1 MKPYNFDQLIDR
13 NGSHSIKW
21 DLFGD
26 EVLPLWVADMDFA
39 SPPEIISA
47 LKTRLDHPIFG
58 YQSEDK
64 ELSEIICRWVF
75 SHHGWQ
81 IKPDEVLL
89 IPGVV
94 AGFNWAVH
102 SNLEPKDSVIFQT
115 PVYFPFYRISENN
128 HVNQIT
134 VPLENSDHGYKID
147 FDAFKEKITENTRMF
162 ILCNPHNPVGRVFRK
177 DELEQLGEICL
188 AHDILICSD
197 EIHCDLTYPGNT
209 HIPIASLSN
218 ELAENT
224 ITLMAP
230 SKTFNIPG
238 LEFSFAIVQNEN
250 LRKKLEN
257 SRNGILGKPSILAQ
271 TAAKAAYTFG
281 NDWLNCLLDYL
292 DQNRQLVFEFLK
304 TNIPGIKMH
313 FPEGTYLAWLDCSN
327 LDLPESPFKY
337 FLENAKVALNDGAM
351 FGTDSGKF
359 VRLNF
364 ACPKSTLSEA
374 LINMANAINKEQK
387 QL

>member
-1 MKPYNFDQLIDR
+1 MKPYNFDQIIDR
-13 NGSHSIKW
+13 KGSHSIKW
-21 DLFGD
+21 DLFG
-26 EVLPLWVADMDFA
+26 EEILPLWVADMDFA

-47 LKTRLDHPIFG
+47 VKKRLNHPIFG
-58 YQSEDK
+58 YQSQDN
-64 ELSEIICRWVF
+64 ELLELICGWVF

-81 IKPDEVLL
+81 IKPDEILL

-115 PVYFPFYRISENN
+115 PVYFPFFKISENN
-128 HVNQIT
+128 LVKQIT
-134 VPLENSDHGYKID
+134 VPLENSNNGYEID
-147 FDAFKEKITENTRMF
+147 FDAFEEKITEDTRMF
-162 ILCNPHNPVGRVFRK
+162 VLCNPHNPVGRVFRK
-177 DELEQLGEICL
+177 GELERLGEICL

-197 EIHCDLTYPGNT
+197 EIHCDLTYPGHT

-218 ELAENT
+218 AFAENT

-250 LRKKLEN
+250 LRKKMEN
-257 SRNGILGKPSILAQ
+257 SRNGILGKPSIFAQ

-281 NDWLNCLLDYL
+281 NDWLNSLLDYL
-292 DQNRQLVFEFLK
+292 EKNRQLVFEFLK
-304 TNIPGIKMH
+304 TNIPEIKMH
-313 FPEGTYLAWLDCSN
+313 LPEGTYLAWLDCTD
-327 LDLPESPFKY
+327 LDLHESPFKY
-337 FLENAKVALNDGAM
+337 FLENAKVALNDGGM
-351 FGTDSGKF
+351 FGEESSKF

-364 ACPKSTLSEA
+364 GCPRSILSEA
-374 LINMANAINKEQK
+374 LKKMANAFNQEQK